1 MTEFQRNFYQRKLTK
16 PFRIKLFV
24 ALSSSWDHFTNAEM
38 AENGP
43 AQKLS
48 SLTLRLMIHP
58 RLLNSGTS
66 DSSQD
71 YGKKNN
77 REKKNLNRTKFQFK
91 KIWLKIS
98 IIWN

>member
-77 REKKNLNRTKFQFK
+77 REKK
-91 KIWLKIS
+91 I
-98 IIWN
+98 

>member
-38 AENGP
+38 AENGA

-58 RLLNSGTS
+58 RLLLDLGFIWIHLKIL
-66 DSSQD
+66 
-71 YGKKNN
+71 GKKTTG
-77 REKKNLNRTKFQFK
+77 KKKSK
-91 KIWLKIS
+91 
-98 IIWN
+98 

>member
-58 RLLNSGTS
+58 RLRPFPLSLVTS
-66 DSSQD
+66 VVW
-71 YGKKNN
+71 
-77 REKKNLNRTKFQFK
+77 NLGF
-91 KIWLKIS
+91 IS
-98 IIWN
+98 RF

>member
-38 AENGP
+38 AENGA

-58 RLLNSGTS
+58 RLLLEPRIHLKIM
-66 DSSQD
+66 
-71 YGKKNN
+71 GKKTT
-77 REKKNLNRTKFQFK
+77 EKKKSK
-91 KIWLKIS
+91 
-98 IIWN
+98 